1 MKKLSLYLVCLF
13 LSFSFLASAQEKK
26 KTLPKNDYVITI
38 TTEFGTMT
46 ALLYDATPLHKAN
59 FIKLATTGFYN
70 GTTFHRIIKDFMI
83 QGGDPNSK
91 DSLPYNDGQGGP
103 NYTIPAEFVPTLKHV
118 KGAIAAARMGD
129 QVNPQKASSG
139 SQFYIVHNATGTPFL
154 DGSYTVFGQ
163 VIKGLDVI
171 DKIAQQPK
179 GMADRPTKNITMTVT
194 ATKMK
199 VKKIIKTYNCEKF
212 YN

>member
-1 MKKLSLYLVCLF
+1 MKTRSLSLLLF
-13 LSFSFLASAQEKK
+13 LLTLSFSLQAQGK
-26 KTLPKNDYVITI
+26 KTLPKDDYVITI
-38 TTEFGTMT
+38 KTGFGEMT
-46 ALLYDATPLHKAN
+46 ALLYEATPKHKAN
-59 FIKLATTGFYN
+59 FIKLASEGFYD

-91 DSLPYNDGQGGP
+91 DSIPGNDGQGGP
-103 NYTIPAEFVPTLKHV
+103 SYTVPAEFVPSLKHV

-139 SQFYIVHNATGTPFL
+139 SQFYIVHNANGTPFL

-171 DKIAQQPK
+171 DKIAEQPK
-179 GMADRPTKNITMTVT
+179 DMRDRPQANITMTVK
-194 ATKMK
+194 AQKMK

>member
-1 MKKLSLYLVCLF
+1 MKNLSLYLVLAF
-13 LSFSFLASAQEKK
+13 LSLNFLASAQEKK
-26 KTLPKNDYVITI
+26 VLPKTDYVITI
-38 TTEFGTMT
+38 TTEFGAMT

-59 FIKLATTGFYN
+59 FIKLASSGFYN

-103 NYTIPAEFVPTLKHV
+103 GYTVPAEFVPTLKHT
-118 KGAIAAARMGD
+118 KGALAAARMGD
-129 QVNPQKASSG
+129 QMNPQKASSG
-139 SQFYIVHNATGTPFL
+139 SQFYIVHNANGTPFL
-154 DGSYTVFGQ
+154 DGGYTVFGQ
-163 VIKGLDVI
+163 VIKGLEII
-171 DKIAQQPK
+171 DKIADQPK

-194 ATKMK
+194 AKKMK